1 MATTIKKL
9 PNRREGYNQKVK
21 IHAGDGIKT
30 LYIRTEEFPRGVL
43 KGIRVDI
50 DKEGTL
56 INGLVDC
63 FCIMVNIA
71 LQNGIPLSTI
81 AEEFIFTNFYPQGVV
96 TLHPYIKRCTSILD
110 LVFRDLLITYDKR
123 DDLKHVEV

>member
-1 MATTIKKL
+1 METIIKKL

-21 IHAGDGIKT
+21 IHSSDGIKT

-43 KGIRVDI
+43 KAIRVDI

-63 FCIMVNIA
+63 FCIVVNIA
-71 LQNGIPLSTI
+71 LQNGIPLSKI
-81 AEEFIFTNFYPQGVV
+81 ADQFLFTSFHPQGVV
-96 TLHPYIKRCTSILD
+96 TLHPHIKRCTSILD